1 MSKKIL
7 LIDLDDT
14 RRATRVQLLESE
26 GYIGDIRDDHVAAAK
41 AANEN
46 DYDLVVLALAV
57 DASLAS
63 AYAARLQAASPTLPL
78 LILTDAGVYAP
89 SGMQSNDGH
98 DPREFLARVAELLL
112 GSKHVRIL
120 PLEASSN

>member
-14 RRATRVQLLESE
+14 RRKTRIQLLESA
-26 GYIGDIRDDHVAAAK
+26 GYVVDVRTDYVAAEK
-41 AANEN
+41 AADEN
-46 DYDLVVLALAV
+46 DYDLVVLALMASV
-57 DASLAS
+57 SLA
-63 AYAARLQAASPTLPL
+63 ADYASRLQAASPTLPL

-89 SGMQSNDGH
+89 KGMHSDDGRE
-98 DPREFLARVAELLL
+98 PREFLARVAGLLL

-120 PLEASSN
+120 PLEASGS

>member
-14 RRATRVQLLESE
+14 RRQTRVQILESV
-26 GYIGDIRDDHVAAAK
+26 GYVVDVRNDHVAAAK

-46 DYDLVVLALAV
+46 DHDLVVLALMMKAK
-57 DASLAS
+57 LAA
-63 AYAARLQAASPTLPL
+63 AYAARLQESSPTLPL
-78 LILTDAGVYAP
+78 LILTDVGAYAP
-89 SGMQSNDGH
+89 LGMQSYDGGE
-98 DPREFLARVAELLL
+98 PKEFLAKVAELLV

-120 PLEASSN
+120 PLEASGS